1 MFSQKYIIPS
11 LHQTF
16 TNNTTDYFIKTPN
29 YFNNINANRMIKINY
44 SNIYTNTVN
53 NSNSKYNRIFYKRDI
68 STDFLNNEYSNIT
81 NSSNLI
87 NHPVINLELEF
98 KLLKEKINELNKT
111 NLSNTKYNQY
121 NHNNKKIN
129 LQKNANK
136 TDNNIDLTQS
146 KIYYNKIQTKEKP
159 IKNNINN
166 YLFINNKFKYN
177 EMNNNNYKTR
187 NNRKYLKNEKL
198 NKYIKI
204 LKKEKDKKEI
214 SDIFSLKKENYEEN
228 DDELSELA
236 NTIIKSNE
244 SNYLNNKTPDKT
256 LDENDNNIKNFN
268 KFIKNQFKPKKTKP
282 DYCIN
287 NVNSFFILSKKQN
300 ANNINPKMESL
311 ILNELK
317 NNFSIEKLNI
327 EINSNTNSKY
337 YENKKILSN
346 FNINEKA
353 KNLKQSNI
361 NNKNLYNNKFE
372 LITEKIANI
381 NILSKINKNDNK
393 KIENEN
399 LNEKKTKVKFDARI
413 LTIYYNENDKVP
425 ELTIKDNKNQNVEFV
440 PLDMKQYL
448 NLLTSNNELKPV
460 IISKNKNKT
469 IKKLNTN
476 KINLN
481 KKNFTK
487 ILKNDLKKIQD
498 KKREIT
504 PDIKNKNKIKLF
516 NVKKE
521 KDNTIIKEKQH
532 FNDKNGNNK
541 IIYKINRNIKENIK
555 KK

>member
-121 NHNNKKIN
+121 NHNDKKIN

-256 LDENDNNIKNFN
+256 LDENDNNIQNFN

-346 FNINEKA
+346 FNTNEKA

-399 LNEKKTKVKFDARI
+399 LKEKKTKVKFDARI

-541 IIYKINRNIKENIK
+541 INYKINKNIKENIK

>member
-381 NILSKINKNDNK
+381 NIL
-393 KIENEN
+393 
-399 LNEKKTKVKFDARI
+399 
-413 LTIYYNENDKVP
+413 
-425 ELTIKDNKNQNVEFV
+425 
-440 PLDMKQYL
+440 
-448 NLLTSNNELKPV
+448 
-460 IISKNKNKT
+460 
-469 IKKLNTN
+469 
-476 KINLN
+476 
-481 KKNFTK
+481 
-487 ILKNDLKKIQD
+487 
-498 KKREIT
+498 
-504 PDIKNKNKIKLF
+504 
-516 NVKKE
+516 
-521 KDNTIIKEKQH
+521 
-532 FNDKNGNNK
+532 
-541 IIYKINRNIKENIK
+541 
-555 KK
+555 